1 MNANAT
7 TGTSVPKAVAWTLG
21 TLSSMLFMAI
31 AARELSAE
39 LQPHHMALYRNLICL
54 LLLAPFVL
62 ALGWQSV
69 RTSNLRIHVL
79 RNTVHFGAQWCWLFG
94 LGVLPLTEVFAVEFS
109 APIWAALLAS
119 AFLGERLTRLRLLS
133 IGLGFAG
140 ILILLRPG
148 IAIIDPASIVVLT
161 AAFGYAIA
169 YVLTKSLMGADSAL
183 AVVFWMNVVQLP
195 IGAALSVGDLAF
207 PSAPLLPWLA
217 VLGVTGLGSH
227 YCLSQALRWADVAVV
242 MPMDF
247 FRLPMA
253 AVIGWFAYQE
263 GIDIFLAL
271 GAACILLG
279 NWINLR
285 KG

>member
-1 MNANAT
+1 M
-7 TGTSVPKAVAWTLG
+7 TSVPKAVAWTAG
-21 TLSSMLFMAI
+21 TLTSMLLMAI
-31 AARELSAE
+31 AARELSAD

-69 RTSNLRIHVL
+69 RTANLRVHIL

-119 AFLGERLTRLRLLS
+119 AFLGERLTPLRVS
-133 IGLGFAG
+133 AIGLGFAG

-148 IAIIDPASIVVLT
+148 VAIIDPASIVVLG
-161 AAFGYAIA
+161 AALGYAVA
-169 YVLTKSLMGADSAL
+169 YVVTKSLTGADSAL
-183 AVVFWMNVVQLP
+183 AVVFWMNVIQLP
-195 IGAALSVGDLAF
+195 IGAALSAGDLVV

-217 VLGVTGLGSH
+217 VLGITGLGSH
-227 YCLSQALRWADVAVV
+227 YCLTQALRFADVSIVA
-242 MPMDF
+242 PMDF
-247 FRLPMA
+247 FRLPLA
-253 AVIGWFAYQE
+253 AAIGWFAYRE
-263 GIDIFLAL
+263 SVDLFLVL

>member
-1 MNANAT
+1 MNGIAASGN
-7 TGTSVPKAVAWTLG
+7 SVPKAIAWTLG
-21 TLSSMLFMAI
+21 TLTSMLLMAI

-54 LLLAPFVL
+54 LLLTPFVL
-62 ALGWQSV
+62 VLGWRAV
-69 RTSNLRIHVL
+69 RTANLRIHVL

-109 APIWAALLAS
+109 APIWAALLAT
-119 AFLGERLTRLRLLS
+119 AFLGERLTRLRLIA

-148 IAIIDPASIVVLT
+148 IAIIDPASIVVLG
-161 AAFGYAIA
+161 AALGYAVA
-169 YVLTKSLMGADSAL
+169 YVLTKSLTGADSAL
-183 AVVFWMNVVQLP
+183 AVVFWMNVIQLP
-195 IGAALSVGDLAF
+195 IGAAISASDLAF
-207 PSAPLLPWLA
+207 PSAMLLPWLA
-217 VLGVTGLGSH
+217 VLGITGLGSH
-227 YCLSQALRWADVAVV
+227 YCLTQALRFADVSIVA
-242 MPMDF
+242 PMDF
-247 FRLPMA
+247 FRLPLA
-253 AVIGWFAYQE
+253 ALIGWFAYDE
-263 GIDIFLAL
+263 GIGVFLVL